1 MKVKI
6 EDNNEKSFDDKVI
19 VLRGNFR
26 QILPF
31 VRKRSKNMRL
41 NVVKTNESAW
51 DIKKFANWVFEIW
64 D

>member
-41 NVVKTNESAW
+41 NVVKTNESA
-51 DIKKFANWVFEIW
+51 
-64 D
+64 